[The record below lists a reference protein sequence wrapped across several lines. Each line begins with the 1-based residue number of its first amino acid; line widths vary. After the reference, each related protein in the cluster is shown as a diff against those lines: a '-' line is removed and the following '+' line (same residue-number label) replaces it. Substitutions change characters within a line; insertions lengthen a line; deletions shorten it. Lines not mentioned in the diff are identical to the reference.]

1 MYNRFI
7 VTPLTFC
14 QSLTIYDLCSERV
27 ELGVNCESS
36 QNVERQLTIIQHL
49 DQLFSLMFFVLWQV
63 LVGGCGAVAV
73 GVS

>member
-27 ELGVNCESS
+27 ELGVNCECS

-63 LVGGCGAVAV
+63 LVAGGGV